1 MSPEHDVFAQTGMIA
16 DQPVGVETPSLQGN
30 SVPFLSMSTEQTDG
44 AVRYPIVASP
54 GIGLSLEARAEE
66 IRRVVGFTQE
76 ILAYRL
82 DETSQRMYCRD
93 FHAYL
98 VFAGQE
104 QYNPLEPATLSRW
117 LAHLAHPATVSAETG
132 RPYSPNTINR
142 MASAV
147 RRMMKEAGKQHYL
160 EPGLASAFGKVEGV
174 SKQALKHNRVRIEP
188 ATMRQMAESTDRSRL
203 IEQRNLAILLTLAST
218 GLRVET
224 FRTLTEDQVVRRE
237 GGYAVHIRS
246 KNEVEFR
253 DVQLSDEAY
262 AAIQAW
268 LALRP
273 TKSGYLFT
281 HCAGGKSDGEHP
293 RLTEQ
298 PLSAVS
304 IRAIIKAYARAVGMI
319 DEEGKVPV
327 KPHDFRR
334 FVGTMI
340 AKKYGPKQAQLL
352 LGHKQIATTFD
363 HYVLEEAKMG
373 ITNHLF

>member
-1 MSPEHDVFAQTGMIA
+1 MRHNNDDGQTGNEWTSPD
-16 DQPVGVETPSLQGN
+16 DQAACVETTSLQKDPARSPLIASS
-30 SVPFLSMSTEQTDG
+30 SVGLSM
-44 AVRYPIVASP
+44 
-54 GIGLSLEARAEE
+54 EARADE
-66 IRRVVGFTQE
+66 IRRIVGFNQD

-82 DETSQRMYCRD
+82 DETSQRIYCRD

-98 VFAGQE
+98 EYAGVHC
-104 QYNPLEPATLSRW
+104 YDPLEPATLSRW
-117 LAHLAHPATVSAETG
+117 LAYLANTRTVSPETG

-160 EPGLASAFGKVEGV
+160 DPGIAEAFGKIEGV
-174 SKQALKHNRVRIEP
+174 SKQALKRNLRKHNRVRIEP
-188 ATMRQMAESTDRSRL
+188 ATMRQMIEHADRSRL
-203 IEQRNLAILLTLAST
+203 IELRNLAILLTLAST

-224 FRTLTEDQVVRRE
+224 FRLLTQDQVVRRD
-237 GGYAVHIRS
+237 GGFAVHIRS

-262 AAIQAW
+262 AAISQW
-268 LALRP
+268 LAARP
-273 TKSGYLFT
+273 TPSRYLFT
-281 HCAGGKSDGEHP
+281 HYEGGSSDGEHP
-293 RLTEQ
+293 RLTDQ

-304 IRAIIKAYARAVGMI
+304 IRTIVKHYAGAVGIM
-319 DEEGKVPV
+319 DEDGKVPV

-334 FVGTMI
+334 FVGTII

-352 LGHKQIATTFD
+352 LGHKHIATTFD
-363 HYVLEEAKMG
+363 NYVLEEAEMG